1 MMQLGKNTKSKDW
14 SSGCKHDHEHEY
26 NKKNEHSHEH
36 GHDHSDNLQ
45 APEYKINENG
55 RH

>member
-1 MMQLGKNTKSKDW
+1 MMQLGKNTKSKDC

-26 NKKNEHSHEH
+26 KQKEHSHEH

-45 APEYKINENG
+45 APEHNINGNG